1 MSLRQFSV
9 CTKCASPLA
18 LRGWSEPAGDGEE
31 RCVWSCLA
39 CRSEFETLEKP
50 GNAVGEL
57 DKVHKAVDAF
67 WPTLLVA

>member
-18 LRGWSEPAGDGEE
+18 LRVWSEPASDGEE

-39 CRSEFETLEKP
+39 CNSEFETLEKL
-50 GNAVGEL
+50 GNEADEL
-57 DKVHKAVDAF
+57 DNVHKAVDAF